1 MKVTKRQ
8 IRRIIKEAM
17 HGSRAQSFVDAH
29 YDDFIDS
36 YIRSR
41 GGPDEFMDRWLFKL
55 DDAGV
60 RYDQDDLVALLD
72 RAVADGEIEDGE
84 IFLGGRL

>member
-1 MKVTKRQ
+1 MKVTKKQLRQ
-8 IRRIIKEAM
+8 IIKEAM
-17 HGSRAQSFVDAH
+17 EDSRPQSFVDTH

-60 RYDQDDLVALLD
+60 GYTQDDLVALLD
-72 RAVADGEIEDGE
+72 RAVE
-84 IFLGGRL
+84 